1 MTDPTAPRAVV
12 SAQWGDATRRHAL
25 GLIGAGGLL
34 LGGLRQALATVDDDN
49 VLTEAAVLRDPEIP
63 VAGNPEGD
71 ITIVE
76 FADFQCPYCRK
87 VAPDLRA
94 LVQED
99 GKIKMVFKD
108 WPVLGGASVYAA
120 RLGLACK
127 FQDKYVAAHEALI
140 GLTSRLTEA
149 KAREAVA
156 EAGIDVDRA
165 VRDLATN
172 GKTIDAILAR
182 NDAQAKAFGFRGTP
196 SYIVGKFRVPGVLT
210 KEQFAQAVAD
220 ARKAKVAK

>member
-1 MTDPTAPRAVV
+1 MSDRAEPLALNEAP
-12 SAQWGDATRRHAL
+12 TRRHAL
-25 GLIGAGGLL
+25 GLIGAGGVLI
-34 LGGLRQALATVDDDN
+34 GGLRQALAATDDDS
-49 VLTEAAVLRDPEIP
+49 VLNEAAVLRDPEIP
-63 VAGNPEGD
+63 VAGNPQGD

-76 FADFQCPYCRK
+76 FSDFQCPYCRK

-108 WPVLGGASVYAA
+108 WPVLGGASIYAA
-120 RLGLACK
+120 RLVLACK

-140 GLTSRLTEA
+140 GLTSRLTDDKSRDA
-149 KAREAVA
+149 LAQ
-156 EAGIDVDRA
+156 AGIDVDRA
-165 VRDLATN
+165 TGDLAAHARI
-172 GKTIDAILAR
+172 IDSILAR

-210 KEQFAQAVAD
+210 KDQFALAVAD
-220 ARKAKVAK
+220 ARKAMALK

>member
-1 MTDPTAPRAVV
+1 MSDRAEPLASSEAP
-12 SAQWGDATRRHAL
+12 TRRRAL

-34 LGGLRQALATVDDDN
+34 IGGPRRALAAPDDDN
-49 VLTEAAVLRDPEIP
+49 VLNEAAVLRDPEIP
-63 VAGNPEGD
+63 AAGNPQGD

-76 FADFQCPYCRK
+76 FSDFQCPYCRK

-108 WPVLGGASVYAA
+108 WPVLGGASIYAA
-120 RLGLACK
+120 RLALACK

-140 GLTSRLTEA
+140 GLTSRLTED
-149 KAREAVA
+149 KARNALA
-156 EAGIDVDRA
+156 QAGIDVDRA
-165 VRDLATN
+165 TRDLSSNA
-172 GKTIDAILAR
+172 KAIDAILAR

-210 KEQFAQAVAD
+210 KEQFALAVAD
-220 ARKAKVAK
+220 ARKAKTAK

>member
-1 MTDPTAPRAVV
+1 MTVLTTPRPVAPALL
-12 SAQWGDATRRHAL
+12 GLATRRHAL

-34 LGGLRQALATVDDDN
+34 IGGLRHALAAVDDDN
-49 VLTEAAVLRDPEIP
+49 VLAEAAVLRDPAIP
-63 VAGNPEGD
+63 VAGNPDGD

-76 FADFQCPYCRK
+76 FSDFQCPYCRK
-87 VAPDLRA
+87 IAPDLRA

-120 RLGLACK
+120 RLALACK

-140 GLTSRLTEA
+140 GLTSRLTDD
-149 KAREAVA
+149 KARDALA
-156 EAGIDVDRA
+156 QAGLDVDRA
-165 VRDLATN
+165 TRDLTTHA
-172 GKTIDAILAR
+172 KTIDAILAR
-182 NDAQAKAFGFRGTP
+182 NDAQAKAFGFSGTP

-210 KEQFAQAVAD
+210 KEQFALAVAD
-220 ARKAKVAK
+220 ARKAKGAK